1 MLKRTDSSAKRLKR
15 IEERM
20 DLIVSNLEKARF
32 LEYIEYAANRR
43 RMLRNSFILG
53 LARGVG
59 SAIGFTL
66 LGAFVIYILRQVAQS
81 SLPLLADFITQLLD
95 IIDSKR

>member
-1 MLKRTDSSAKRLKR
+1 
-15 IEERM
+15 M
-20 DLIVSNLEKARF
+20 DLIVSNMEKARF

-43 RMLRNSFILG
+43 RMMKNSFILG

-66 LGAFVIYILRQVAQS
+66 LGAFVIYLLRMVARS
-81 SLPLLADFITQLLD
+81 SLPVLADFITELLD
-95 IIDSKR
+95 IIDSKRLS

>member
-1 MLKRTDSSAKRLKR
+1 
-15 IEERM
+15 M
-20 DLIVSNLEKARF
+20 DLIVSNMEKARF

-43 RMLRNSFILG
+43 RMLKNSFILG

-66 LGAFVIYILRQVAQS
+66 LGAFVIYLLRKVAHS
-81 SLPLLADFITQLLD
+81 SLPLLADFITELLD
-95 IIDSKR
+95 IIDSKRLS